1 MSERQNGQHPVQETM
16 RVTMEEIRS
25 MVDANTI
32 IVTPISCDG
41 GTTVIPV
48 SKISFGFASG
58 GSDLPTKVAKDMF
71 GGGGGAGVTVTP
83 VGFLVIS
90 GTDVKLMQLSIN
102 ANPTNAV
109 VNMVPDL
116 VDKLTAFLTKKQED
130 RMLQAADPESSAS

>member
-1 MSERQNGQHPVQETM
+1 MSERQNGQHPVQDTM

-32 IVTPISCDG
+32 IGTPIQCEG
-41 GTTVIPV
+41 GTMVIPV

-58 GSDLPTKVAKDMF
+58 GSDLPTKVAKDMY

-83 VGFLVIS
+83 VGFLVIN
-90 GTDVKLMQLSIN
+90 GTDVKLMQLSIH

-116 VDKLTAFLTKKQED
+116 VDKLTAFLTKKQEEQ
-130 RMLQAADPESSAS
+130 MLNAAQSE

>member
-1 MSERQNGQHPVQETM
+1 MNEHQNGQHPVQDTM

-32 IVTPISCDG
+32 IGTPIQCEG
-41 GTTVIPV
+41 GATVIPV

-58 GSDLPTKVAKDMF
+58 GSDLPTKVAKDLF

-83 VGFLVIS
+83 VGFLVIN

-116 VDKLTAFLTKKQED
+116 VDKLTAFLTKKQEEQ
-130 RMLQAADPESSAS
+130 MLNTAQDA